1 MAVFGS
7 RRISLIVGTLLMA
20 QAGIFGVS
28 VLWNRDLSIT
38 EIFIRLIQVAAAVAL
53 FNQSKKLFWVAIGL
67 LCVALVMWTVVF
79 FEVFTTVPQSIEA
92 CVEEEFKESSLNLK
106 EKQWQC
112 RSAKLNYILL
122 LLFWGPF
129 VSFLQVV
136 LLVYAVSSR
145 TLCAQLLSSM

>member
-1 MAVFGS
+1 
-7 RRISLIVGTLLMA
+7 MA

-28 VLWNRDLSIT
+28 VLWNRDVSVT

-67 LCVALVMWTVVF
+67 LCVGLVMWTVVF

-92 CVEEEFKESSLNLK
+92 CVEEFKEPSLNLK
-106 EKQWQC
+106 EKHWQC
-112 RSAKLNYILL
+112 RSTKLNGILL

-136 LLVYAVSSR
+136 LLVYAVSKV
-145 TLCAQLLSSM
+145 